1 MRLAIFLALSVVCC
15 AQTTPATLPA
25 LSALTGPSSTCTF
38 EAQDANGGLY
48 VNCTAVDGT
57 PQLSVIVTPAASGSV
72 FGYAEIAC
80 LYSVESA
87 GKFRLQCG
95 LSGNVKALDG
105 YVPAITRTK
114 RWFLIW
120 R

>member
-1 MRLAIFLALSVVCC
+1 MKLTLIALVLSVVCC

-57 PQLSVIVTPAASGSV
+57 PQLSVLVTPAASGSV

-80 LYSVESA
+80 LYSVESRRQVSIAMRTERQCEGARWIRACDHHERSA
-87 GKFRLQCG
+87 G
-95 LSGNVKALDG
+95 S
-105 YVPAITRTK
+105 
-114 RWFLIW
+114 
-120 R
+120 